1 MPTEGRCETM
11 NSTLTTQ
18 PLDEVRKSEKTVF
31 GGSLAEG
38 IASGAAI
45 VLTLVALSGIAPEM
59 LLSVAVIVMGAA
71 FLLEGG
77 AISIRFSKLLAETST
92 SRFDEAELG
101 VGVTSEFLG
110 GVAGIIL
117 GILSLL
123 RIAPMVLVPAAVIVY
138 ASTLMMS
145 SGMTMRL
152 NALELE
158 GAGETTRFRK
168 IAHEAM
174 TAAAGV
180 EFLLGLAAAILGIIA
195 VVGVYG
201 TVLSLV
207 ALLAIGVSGF
217 VTGTAVTARMV
228 SLMRRHA

>member
-1 MPTEGRCETM
+1 M

-18 PLDEVRKSEKTVF
+18 PLEEVRKSEKTVF

-38 IASGAAI
+38 IASGAAV
-45 VLTLVALSGIAPEM
+45 VLSLVALSGIAPEM
-59 LLSVAVIVMGAA
+59 LLAVAVIVMGAA

-77 AISIRFSKLLAETST
+77 AISTRFSKLLTETST

-117 GILSLL
+117 GILALL

-158 GAGETTRFRK
+158 GAGESTRFRK
-168 IAHEAM
+168 VAHEAM
-174 TAAAGV
+174 KAAAGV
-180 EFLLGLAAAILGIIA
+180 EFLLGLAAAVLGIIA

-201 TVLSLV
+201 TVLSLI
-207 ALLAIGVSGF
+207 ALLAISVSGF
-217 VTGTAVTARMV
+217 VTGTAVTTRMV
-228 SLMRRHA
+228 SLLRRHA

>member
-1 MPTEGRCETM
+1 M

-18 PLDEVRKSEKTVF
+18 PLEEVKKTEKTVL

-38 IASGAAI
+38 IASGAAV
-45 VLTLVALSGIAPEM
+45 VLALVALSGIMPET
-59 LLSVAVIVMGAA
+59 LLPVAVVVMGAA

-77 AISIRFSKLLAETST
+77 AISMRFSKLLSETSHN
-92 SRFDEAELG
+92 RFDEAELG

-110 GVAGIIL
+110 GVAGVVL

-123 RIAPMVLVPAAVIVY
+123 KLSPMVLVPVAVILY
-138 ASTLMMS
+138 GTTLMFS
-145 SGMTMRL
+145 SGMTLRL

-158 GAGETTRFRK
+158 GAAESMRFRK

-180 EFLLGLAAAILGIIA
+180 DFLLGLATGVLGIIA
-195 VVGVYG
+195 LTGVST
-201 TVLSLV
+201 TVLCLV
-207 ALLAIGVSGF
+207 AMLAIGISGF
-217 VTGTAVTARMV
+217 VTGTAVTTRMV
-228 SLMRRHA
+228 SLLRRHA

>member
-1 MPTEGRCETM
+1 M

-18 PLDEVRKSEKTVF
+18 PLDEARKSEKTVL

-38 IASGAAI
+38 IASGAAV
-45 VLTLVALSGIAPEM
+45 VLTLVGLSGIMPEM
-59 LLSVAVIVMGAA
+59 LLPVAVIVMGAA

-77 AISIRFSKLLAETST
+77 AISMRFSKLLSETST

-110 GVAGIIL
+110 GVTGIVL

-123 RIAPMVLVPAAVIVY
+123 RLSPMILVPAAV
-138 ASTLMMS
+138 
-145 SGMTMRL
+145 
-152 NALELE
+152 NAFELE
-158 GAGETTRFRK
+158 SAGETTRFRK

-180 EFLLGLAAAILGIIA
+180 EFLLGLGAAVLGIIA

-207 ALLAIGVSGF
+207 ALLAIGISGF

>member
-1 MPTEGRCETM
+1 MPIEGRCEKM

-18 PLDEVRKSEKTVF
+18 PLDEVRKSEKTVL

-38 IASGAAI
+38 IASGAAF
-45 VLTLVALSGIAPEM
+45 VLTLIGLSGISPTM
-59 LLSVAVIVMGAA
+59 LLPVAVIVMGAA

-77 AISIRFSKLLAETST
+77 AISMRFSKLLSETST
-92 SRFDEAELG
+92 SRFDESELG

-117 GILSLL
+117 GILALL
-123 RIAPMVLVPAAVIVY
+123 RLSPMILVPAAVIVY
-138 ASTLMMS
+138 GSTLMLS
-145 SGMTMRL
+145 SGMTARL
-152 NALELE
+152 NALEFE

-180 EFLLGLAAAILGIIA
+180 EFLLGLGAAVLGIIA

-207 ALLAIGVSGF
+207 ALLAVAISGF
-217 VTGTAVTARMV
+217 VTGTAVTTRMV

>member
-1 MPTEGRCETM
+1 M

-18 PLDEVRKSEKTVF
+18 PLDEVKKSEKTVL

-45 VLTLVALSGIAPEM
+45 VLALVALSGISPGM
-59 LLSVAVIVMGAA
+59 LMSVAVIVMGAA

-77 AISIRFSKLLAETST
+77 AISMRFSKLLSETSS

-110 GVAGIIL
+110 GVAGIVL
-117 GILSLL
+117 GVLSLL
-123 RIAPMVLVPAAVIVY
+123 KLTPMILVPVAVIVY
-138 ASTLMMS
+138 GSTLILS
-145 SGMTMRL
+145 SGMTVRL

-158 GAGETTRFRK
+158 GAGETTRFRR

-180 EFLLGLAAAILGIIA
+180 DFLLGLATVVLGIIA
-195 VVGVYG
+195 LTGVYT
-201 TVLSLV
+201 TVLSLI
-207 ALLAIGVSGF
+207 ALLAIGLSGF
-217 VTGTAVTARMV
+217 VTGTAVTSRMA
-228 SLMRRHA
+228 SLVRKHA

>member
-1 MPTEGRCETM
+1 MSTERRCETM

-38 IASGAAI
+38 IASGGVV
-45 VLTLVALSGIAPEM
+45 VLTLVALSGIAPAM

-77 AISIRFSKLLAETST
+77 AISMRFSKLLAETST

-110 GVAGIIL
+110 GVTGIVL

-123 RIAPMVLVPAAVIVY
+123 RIAPMILVPAAVIVY

-158 GAGETTRFRK
+158 GSGETTRFRK

-180 EFLLGLAAAILGIIA
+180 EFLLGLAAAVLGIIA

-207 ALLAIGVSGF
+207 ALLAIGISGF
-217 VTGTAVTARMV
+217 VTGTAVTTRMV

>member
-1 MPTEGRCETM
+1 M

-38 IASGAAI
+38 IASGAAV

-77 AISIRFSKLLAETST
+77 AVSMRFSKLLAETST

-110 GVAGIIL
+110 GVSGIIL

-123 RIAPMVLVPAAVIVY
+123 RISPMVLVPAAVIVY

-180 EFLLGLAAAILGIIA
+180 EFLLGLAAAVLGIIA

-207 ALLAIGVSGF
+207 ALLAISVSGF